1 MKCDDDNFVRVQ
13 TVVKEVKA
21 TGHEHGLY
29 MGNINLDH
37 KPLRVGKWAVTFE
50 VIDNYFKLIC

>member
-1 MKCDDDNFVRVQ
+1 MKCDDDNFVRVE
-13 TVVKEVKA
+13 TVVNEVKA

-37 KPLRVGKWAVTFE
+37 KPLRTGKWAVTFE
-50 VIDNYFKLIC
+50 VITLLIY